1 MNKEII
7 DYYRQVGHLATAFS
21 DRVLEQTR
29 LDREKEI
36 REKWPNY
43 ADLVEEI
50 RNEEENLH
58 HRQIALD
65 SLKEERDILK
75 KLIGIDNNDV

>member
-1 MNKEII
+1 MDKETIKLYEQMAHIVEAFANKP
-7 DYYRQVGHLATAFS
+7 T
-21 DRVLEQTR
+21 EQTR